1 MNYALE
7 NRKEWAVKGKELVK
21 EMLERCKMLNVNTD
35 AVLANQPEEVTF
47 SPSVASEPQE
57 DDDDD
62 DDGDD
67 EEEVNI
73 NSPTSTYKRQERDEG
88 ILDEMMEPDSGPKE
102 KVLDHVPS
110 SLDDS
115 IISC

>member
-21 EMLERCKMLNVNTD
+21 EMLERCKMLNVNSD
-35 AVLANQPEEVTF
+35 AGLANQTEEVTF
-47 SPSVASEPQE
+47 SPSVASEPREEE

-62 DDGDD
+62 DD
-67 EEEVNI
+67 EEEVNAD
-73 NSPTSTYKRQERDEG
+73 SPPSTYKRQQRDEG
-88 ILDEMMEPDSGPKE
+88 ILDEMMEPDSGPNE

>member
-1 MNYALE
+1 M
-7 NRKEWAVKGKELVK
+7 KGKELVK
-21 EMLERCKMLNVNTD
+21 EMLERCKMLNVNSD
-35 AVLANQPEEVTF
+35 AGLANQTEEVTF
-47 SPSVASEPQE
+47 SPSVASEPREEE

-62 DDGDD
+62 DD
-67 EEEVNI
+67 EEEVNAD
-73 NSPTSTYKRQERDEG
+73 SPPSTYKRQQRDEG
-88 ILDEMMEPDSGPKE
+88 ILDEMMEPDSGPNE